1 MTHKHKSVTQF
12 SVYLY
17 QIYDKRGWST
27 YLRKWGGGGGGA
39 VLIFPFLNC
48 GPIHL
53 QWLFENYQMNC
64 K

>member
-27 YLRKWGGGGGGA
+27 YLRKWGGGGERG
-39 VLIFPFLNC
+39 LFPFLKLWPNSFTMA
-48 GPIHL
+48 I
-53 QWLFENYQMNC
+53 
-64 K
+64 